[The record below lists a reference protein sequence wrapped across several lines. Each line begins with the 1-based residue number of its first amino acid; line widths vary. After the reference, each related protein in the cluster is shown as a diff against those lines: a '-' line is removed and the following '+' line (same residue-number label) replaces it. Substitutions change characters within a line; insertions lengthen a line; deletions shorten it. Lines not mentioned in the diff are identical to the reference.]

1 MPARNVF
8 HEADPFT
15 FHGVGQQHDGRAL
28 MALRAFES
36 FDHLLHVVPVDA
48 AYIPTEAPVLFFQG
62 LDFHHFLDRTINLQ
76 AIAVDDADQVV
87 EMMVRCLHGRFPDLA
102 FLLLAVAHDAEDLVI
117 LPVQLARQ
125 SQTDGNA
132 QTLPQRSGRDF
143 HARQLQPMRMTLIRR
158 AQLPQKHNI
167 LNRAEAGK
175 CQAQVEARRLVPGR
189 PDDAV
194 AVWPVGIFGIMV
206 GHTQV

>member
-1 MPARNVF
+1 
-8 HEADPFT
+8 
-15 FHGVGQQHDGRAL
+15 
-28 MALRAFES
+28 
-36 FDHLLHVVPVDA
+36 
-48 AYIPTEAPVLFFQG
+48 
-62 LDFHHFLDRTINLQ
+62 
-76 AIAVDDADQVV
+76 
-87 EMMVRCLHGRFPDLA
+87 MVRCLHGRFPDLA

>member
-1 MPARNVF
+1 
-8 HEADPFT
+8 
-15 FHGVGQQHDGRAL
+15 

-62 LDFHHFLDRTINLQ
+62 LDSHHFLDRTINLQ

-132 QTLPQRSGRDF
+132 QNLAPAIRSRLPRPATSTNADDPDKASPASAEVQHPQSGRSRQMPGPSRGWAPCARSTRRCGRGLASWDF
-143 HARQLQPMRMTLIRR
+143 RDH
-158 AQLPQKHNI
+158 
-167 LNRAEAGK
+167 
-175 CQAQVEARRLVPGR
+175 GR
-189 PDDAV
+189 PHA
-194 AVWPVGIFGIMV
+194 GIV
-206 GHTQV
+206 RRRCP